1 MAILCH
7 CSGWQPWFPAD
18 IRSMF
23 CQLVRQPQ
31 RVLCLQR
38 STWSAEPRKSTLP
51 FLFSF
56 SLYWI
61 TLLLMITRKK
71 NMSSYTFKDLLLC
84 LRGRASRTEV
94 EFYWSSLQNW
104 QISQSTRVMTS
115 HQITCW
121 WLRWG
126 TVINLIIHAD
136 NRHLPSVFF
145 ISSTEISQEKEVL
158 PLRWV
163 LLRHAPTG
171 RWRCHP
177 VWGQHW

>member
-1 MAILCH
+1 MTALVSCRH
-7 CSGWQPWFPAD
+7 LVHVLSTCTAAPESSLP
-18 IRSMF
+18 SMIHMKCWTSEKYTPISVF
-23 CQLVRQPQ
+23 FQSLLDHFAVNNHTKEK
-31 RVLCLQR
+31 CLL
-38 STWSAEPRKSTLP
+38 AC
-51 FLFSF
+51 
-56 SLYWI
+56 
-61 TLLLMITRKK
+61 LLLL
-71 NMSSYTFKDLLLC
+71 S
-84 LRGRASRTEV
+84 LRGRAWRTEV
-94 EFYWSSLQNW
+94 GFYWSSLQNW

-115 HQITCW
+115 HQMTCW

-158 PLRWV
+158 PLRRV